1 MSASDPSRDT
11 AIREAKI
18 FVREVVRNDWEF
30 TTNPDGSYLSL
41 PPPTDNDAGTLYQNR
56 KVTEWRSREFD
67 SSGSE
72 LEPQSSDQDSDDDSQ
87 KALDDPATELRRK
100 RRRQMEEEMAWNK
113 GLRMWMA
120 RRDAWSGAR
129 TRRQIRAKGKNRAIL
144 QPGKDSSQAT
154 GTAAADGLDS
164 GVDAAPPAP
173 CLGSSPHSDRQSQNT
188 TDVLGL
194 ATKTDSSLSISK
206 QEKIE
211 ERHRREDAEEGQS
224 TAADEEA
231 KHKES
236 TETSITEPDSQSNP
250 TLTKFPSI
258 DDDEQDTDEELDELL
273 IPVAPPFLAPDNPVR
288 ATITPTIYP
297 SIYTK
302 VVVQG
307 MTPTVPVNLADLTK
321 AMVQGW
327 KADGQWPPKPAVSS
341 IVLAD
346 DATVPKKASDNAD
359 ASPQSRRKNSI
370 TSAMRKVFH
379 LGSHPF
385 HRRGSASQ
393 DGGNGASAGN
403 SGSVV

>member
-1 MSASDPSRDT
+1 MSASDASRDT

-41 PPPTDNDAGTLYQNR
+41 PPPTDDDADTLYHNR

-72 LEPQSSDQDSDDDSQ
+72 LEPQSSDHDSDDDSQ
-87 KALDDPATELRRK
+87 KALDDPATELRRQAPPPDGG
-100 RRRQMEEEMAWNK
+100 RN
-113 GLRMWMA
+113 G
-120 RRDAWSGAR
+120 
-129 TRRQIRAKGKNRAIL
+129 IRAKGKSRAIL
-144 QPGKDSSQAT
+144 QPGQDGSHAT
-154 GTAAADGLDS
+154 GTAAVDALDS
-164 GVDAAPPAP
+164 GVDAAPRAP

-188 TDVLGL
+188 SDVLGL
-194 ATKTDSSLSISK
+194 ATKTQSSLSITK
-206 QEKIE
+206 PEKIE
-211 ERHRREDAEEGQS
+211 ECQRRDDAEEGQS
-224 TAADEEA
+224 TAPDEEA
-231 KHKES
+231 KRKGS

-346 DATVPKKASDNAD
+346 DATIPKKASDNAD
-359 ASPQSRRKNSI
+359 ANPQSRRKNSI

-393 DGGNGASAGN
+393 DAGNGASAGN
-403 SGSVV
+403 ASSVV